1 MANNRYIGE
10 YPVIGI
16 RPIVDGRRGPMQL
29 RESLEDQVK
38 AMAEA
43 AKKLFEENLYYSN
56 GEHVKVVM
64 ADTSIGRVPES
75 AACAEKF
82 KREGVAITL
91 SVTPCWCYGSETMDM
106 DPMTIKGVWG
116 FNGTERPG
124 AVYLASVL
132 ATHAQKGLPAFG
144 IYGHEV
150 HYDISQKDR
159 FEERFSNLW
168 IGKHPTPLQGIYQ
181 MLYFDFSKAN
191 LGRGS
196 LEDNFNNYCC
206 IQLNDFFSTYRE
218 YYQGEKELEQIIA
231 STEAATK
238 LHWLEATARR
248 LGHLLYL
255 IIDEYDNFTNV
266 ILSEQGKNLFRDLT
280 HASGFYREYFKQ
292 FKGMFERIFLM
303 GVSPVTLD
311 DLSSGYNIDWNI
323 SVDPHFNMMMG
334 FSETDVREMFG
345 YYQKEGMLKGDI
357 DAMINEM
364 KPWYDN
370 YCFAKASLKTDPRMF
385 NCDMTLYYLRH
396 RVNFDASPE
405 ELVDKNIRTDYSKL
419 KMLARLDHENVSG
432 GDRMSTIEEIAAKG
446 EILVNLHTS
455 FPAEKIVETDNFRSL
470 LYYYGLLTMCGTR
483 GDRIVMCIPNNCV
496 REQYFGFLR
505 EYYQQR
511 KEVFLPHLK
520 DLIDDM
526 AFDGQWRPL
535 FEYIALAYKENSAI
549 RDAIEGEHNL
559 QGFFKAYLALA
570 SYYLVQPELEMNYGY
585 CDFFLLPDKSRY
597 PDTAHSYI
605 LELKYLPRTATDKE
619 LEEQAEEGRGQLKQY
634 SRDKKVTAI
643 SEGREANREF
653 TG

>member
-1 MANNRYIGE
+1 MEEIKQVPYG
-10 YPVIGI
+10 VSDF
-16 RPIVDGRRGPMQL
+16 VTV
-29 RESLEDQVK
+29 RER
-38 AMAEA
+38 
-43 AKKLFEENLYYSN
+43 NLYY
-56 GEHVKVVM
+56 VDKTM
-64 ADTSIGRVPES
+64 Y
-75 AACAEKF
+75 
-82 KREGVAITL
+82 L
-91 SVTPCWCYGSETMDM
+91 SLLEQQPDNLFYIRPRRFGKSLFISMLQAYYDKA
-106 DPMTIKGVWG
+106 MT
-116 FNGTERPG
+116 
-124 AVYLASVL
+124 
-132 ATHAQKGLPAFG
+132 
-144 IYGHEV
+144 
-150 HYDISQKDR
+150 DR
-159 FEERFSNLW
+159 FDSLFGGLW
-168 IGKHPTPLQGIYQ
+168 VHEHPTSLRGRYQ
-181 MLYFDFSKAN
+181 MLYLDFSRVGGDIEQLSARFN
-191 LGRGS
+191 DYCS
-196 LEDNFNNYCC
+196 LMLD
-206 IQLNDFFSTYRE
+206 DFMHTYRDDYPE
-218 YYQGEKELEQIIA
+218 ETVKAFFETRQMA
-231 STEAATK
+231 DK
-238 LHWLEATARR
+238 LDLIRNSAVR
-248 LGHLLYL
+248 LRIPLYL
-255 IIDEYDNFTNV
+255 IIDEYDNFTNIV
-266 ILSEQGKNLFRDLT
+266 LNEKGEEVYHAIT
-280 HASGFYREYFKQ
+280 HASGFYRDVFKK
-292 FKGMFERIFLM
+292 FKGMFERIFM
-303 GVSPVTLD
+303 TGVSPVTLD
-311 DLSSGYNIDWNI
+311 DLTSGFNIGWHLSMNPKFDK
-323 SVDPHFNMMMG
+323 MLG
-334 FSETDVREMFG
+334 FSTEDVRAMLL
-345 YYQKEGMLKGDI
+345 YYKEVGMLPAESYVE
-357 DAMINEM
+357 AMLTEM

-370 YCFAKASLKTDPRMF
+370 YCFAEASLKTDPRMF

-396 RVNFDASPE
+396 RVNFDASPK

-634 SRDKKVTAI
+634 SRDKKVTTI
-643 SEGREANREF
+643 SEGTALHCILLQFKGWELIKCEEVSPKC
-653 TG
+653 